1 MSGQAPDLRD
11 PAVLEVLARGRIEI
25 TGRMVD
31 ASNATLFGTA
41 TLDGIELRCVYKPV
55 RGERPLWDFPDGT
68 LAGREVGAYLV
79 AEESGLRV
87 VPPTVLRPEA
97 PFGPGMVQAWVSSG
111 DESAL
116 TGGGDDPDDG
126 FGAEIDEET
135 IQLAAESLVE
145 LCEPDCVPDGW
156 LPVLRARDGA
166 GDPVVLV
173 HADHPQ
179 LRSMALFDV
188 VVNNADRKGGH
199 VILGGDGGVYGVD
212 HGLTL
217 HSEPKLRTVLW
228 GWIGDELGEEHTA
241 ALKELRA
248 KLAGDFADT
257 LGEHVTRREVAALRS
272 RIDHLL
278 AEPRFPGPDGF
289 GPAIPWPAF

>member
-1 MSGQAPDLRD
+1 MD
-11 PAVLEVLARGRIEI
+11 I

-31 ASNATLFGTA
+31 ASNATLFGTVA
-41 TLDGIELRCVYKPV
+41 LDGVELRCVYKPV

-79 AEESGLRV
+79 SETSGLHV
-87 VPPTVLRPEA
+87 VPPTVLREEA

-116 TGGGDDPDDG
+116 TDPADTGDELDG
-126 FGAEIDEET
+126 DLTEET
-135 IQLAAESLVE
+135 IRLATESLVE
-145 LCEPDCVPDGW
+145 LCEPHEIPGGW

-179 LRSMALFDV
+179 LRAMALFDV

-199 VILGGDGGVYGVD
+199 VILAGDGEVYGVD

-217 HSEPKLRTVLW
+217 HTEPKLRTVLW
-228 GWIGDELGEEHTA
+228 GWVGDELGEEHTA
-241 ALKELRA
+241 VLKELRA
-248 KLAGDFADT
+248 RLAGEFADT

-278 AEPRFPGPDGF
+278 AEPRFPGPDGY